1 MSSYH
6 EDDDFE
12 IANSDEENQDVEAEE
27 EEVEAP
33 DSDGEE
39 VEIKDADADEEEG
52 EDVEVE
58 DDEDVQEDDEDAV
71 EDDEDAVDDDE
82 DADADADALENDDED
97 MDEPKKTLEGS
108 KASNTSK
115 KAKAVIPRPQEY
127 EDDDEEEEDDMD
139 ENYLQKFDTEIN
151 KNYIMN
157 FHPETSVQNYEEIEA
172 LTVVLRNKNNLII
185 DDLHRTCPY
194 LTKYEYARVLGQ
206 RAKQIN
212 SGAQPFVRVPENIID
227 GAVIAEMELREKRI
241 PFIIRRPLPNGGSE
255 FWNLKD
261 LDVISF

>member
-12 IANSDEENQDVEAEE
+12 IANSDPEVEEEVEEEEEEEEE

-39 VEIKDADADEEEG
+39 VEIKDTDADADEDDAETGLDDEEEVDAEE
-52 EDVEVE
+52 EDEEDDDDDAADEDEVE
-58 DDEDVQEDDEDAV
+58 DLETDVVTEQASKKNQKVLLSRPPLV
-71 EDDEDAVDDDE
+71 EDDDDE
-82 DADADADALENDDED
+82 DDD
-97 MDEPKKTLEGS
+97 
-108 KASNTSK
+108 N
-115 KAKAVIPRPQEY
+115 
-127 EDDDEEEEDDMD
+127 D
-139 ENYLQKFDTEIN
+139 ENYLQKFNTEIN
-151 KNYIMN
+151 RNYIMN
-157 FHPETSVQNYEEIEA
+157 FHPETTIQNYEEIEA
-172 LTVVLRNKNNLII
+172 LTVVIRNKNNLII
-185 DDLHRTCPY
+185 DDLHRTCPF

-227 GAVIAEMELREKRI
+227 GAVIAEMELRQKRV

-255 FWNLKD
+255 YWNLKD

>member
-12 IANSDEENQDVEAEE
+12 LANSDPEVEDEEEVEEEEEE

-39 VEIKDADADEEEG
+39 VEIKDIDADEDDAETGLDDEEEVDAEE
-52 EDVEVE
+52 EDDDDDDAAADEDEAEDLETDVVAEQASKKNQKVLLSRPPPVE
-58 DDEDVQEDDEDAV
+58 D
-71 EDDEDAVDDDE
+71 DDDE
-82 DADADADALENDDED
+82 D
-97 MDEPKKTLEGS
+97 
-108 KASNTSK
+108 
-115 KAKAVIPRPQEY
+115 
-127 EDDDEEEEDDMD
+127 DDDND
-139 ENYLQKFDTEIN
+139 ENYLQKFNTEIN
-151 KNYIMN
+151 RNYIMN
-157 FHPETSVQNYEEIEA
+157 FHPETTIQNYEEIEA
-172 LTVVLRNKNNLII
+172 LTVVIRNKNNLII
-185 DDLHRTCPY
+185 DDLHRTCPF

-227 GAVIAEMELREKRI
+227 GAVIAEMELKQKRV

-255 FWNLKD
+255 YWNLKD

>member
-12 IANSDEENQDVEAEE
+12 IANSDQEVEDEE
-27 EEVEAP
+27 EEVDEEEEEEEEEEEVP

-39 VEIKDADADEEEG
+39 VEIKDTDADEDVAEADLDEEEEVDAEE
-52 EDVEVE
+52 EDDDAE
-58 DDEDVQEDDEDAV
+58 DDEAEDLETDVVAEQASKKNQKVLLSRPPPV
-71 EDDEDAVDDDE
+71 EDDDDE
-82 DADADADALENDDED
+82 D
-97 MDEPKKTLEGS
+97 
-108 KASNTSK
+108 
-115 KAKAVIPRPQEY
+115 
-127 EDDDEEEEDDMD
+127 DDDTD
-139 ENYLQKFDTEIN
+139 ENYLQKFNTEIN
-151 KNYIMN
+151 RNYIMN
-157 FHPETSVQNYEEIEA
+157 FHPETTIQNYEEIEA
-172 LTVVLRNKNNLII
+172 LTVVIRNKNNLII
-185 DDLHRTCPY
+185 DDLHRTCPF

-227 GAVIAEMELREKRI
+227 GAVIAEMELRQKRV

-255 FWNLKD
+255 YWNLKD

>member
-12 IANSDEENQDVEAEE
+12 IANSDPEVEDEE
-27 EEVEAP
+27 EEVDEEEEEEEEVP

-39 VEIKDADADEEEG
+39 VEIKDTDADEDVAEADLDEEEEVDAEE
-52 EDVEVE
+52 EDDDAEDAE
-58 DDEDVQEDDEDAV
+58 DDEAEDLETDVVAEQASKKNQKVLLSRPPPV
-71 EDDEDAVDDDE
+71 EDDDDE
-82 DADADADALENDDED
+82 D
-97 MDEPKKTLEGS
+97 
-108 KASNTSK
+108 
-115 KAKAVIPRPQEY
+115 
-127 EDDDEEEEDDMD
+127 DDDTD
-139 ENYLQKFDTEIN
+139 ENYLQKFNTEIN
-151 KNYIMN
+151 RNYIMN
-157 FHPETSVQNYEEIEA
+157 FHPETTIQNYEEIEA
-172 LTVVLRNKNNLII
+172 LTVVIRNKNNLII
-185 DDLHRTCPY
+185 DDLHRTCPF

-227 GAVIAEMELREKRI
+227 GAVIAEMELRQKRV

-255 FWNLKD
+255 YWNLKD

>member
-12 IANSDEENQDVEAEE
+12 IANSDPEVEEEVEEEEEEEE

-39 VEIKDADADEEEG
+39 VEIKDTDADADEDDAETGLDDEEEVDAEE
-52 EDVEVE
+52 EDEEDDDDDAADEDEVE
-58 DDEDVQEDDEDAV
+58 DLETDVVTEQASKKNQKVLLSRPPLV
-71 EDDEDAVDDDE
+71 EDDDDE
-82 DADADADALENDDED
+82 DDD
-97 MDEPKKTLEGS
+97 
-108 KASNTSK
+108 N
-115 KAKAVIPRPQEY
+115 
-127 EDDDEEEEDDMD
+127 D
-139 ENYLQKFDTEIN
+139 ENYLQKFNTEIN
-151 KNYIMN
+151 RNYIMN
-157 FHPETSVQNYEEIEA
+157 FHPETTIQNYEEIEA
-172 LTVVLRNKNNLII
+172 LTVVIRNKNNLII
-185 DDLHRTCPY
+185 DDLHRTCPF

-227 GAVIAEMELREKRI
+227 GAVIAEMELRQKRV

-255 FWNLKD
+255 YWNLKD

>member
-12 IANSDEENQDVEAEE
+12 IANSDPEVEEEVEEEEEEEE

-39 VEIKDADADEEEG
+39 VEIKDTDADADEDDAETGLDDEEEVDAEE
-52 EDVEVE
+52 EDEEDDDDDAADEDEVE
-58 DDEDVQEDDEDAV
+58 DLETDVVTEQASKKNQKVLLSRPPLV
-71 EDDEDAVDDDE
+71 EDDDDE
-82 DADADADALENDDED
+82 D
-97 MDEPKKTLEGS
+97 
-108 KASNTSK
+108 
-115 KAKAVIPRPQEY
+115 
-127 EDDDEEEEDDMD
+127 DDDDND
-139 ENYLQKFDTEIN
+139 ENYLQKFNTEIN
-151 KNYIMN
+151 RNYIMN
-157 FHPETSVQNYEEIEA
+157 FHPETTIQNYEEIEA
-172 LTVVLRNKNNLII
+172 LTVVIRNKNNLII
-185 DDLHRTCPY
+185 DDLHRTCPF

-227 GAVIAEMELREKRI
+227 GAVIAEMELRQKRV

-255 FWNLKD
+255 YWNLKD